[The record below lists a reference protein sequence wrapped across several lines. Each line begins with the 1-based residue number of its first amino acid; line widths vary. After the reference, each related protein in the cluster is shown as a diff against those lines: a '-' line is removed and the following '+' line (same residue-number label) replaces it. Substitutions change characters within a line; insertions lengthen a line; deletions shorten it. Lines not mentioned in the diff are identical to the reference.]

1 MTEWSV
7 GIITSVAGYSVHIN
21 SSNIFKLGYKIFIE
35 FCFILLL
42 HLLSLTFYCTCK
54 YKFLHLTGC
63 KNYHLLNKNGIEM
76 DYFNAIEYY
85 VWYILLQCIYYFY
98 FFILVVLVFCGVHCV
113 KRRGCRCRKGG
124 HQEIIESLPMQM
136 VPVTEVLAHESF

>member
-1 MTEWSV
+1 VTEWSV

-21 SSNIFKLGYKIFIE
+21 SSNIFKLRYKIIIGFY
-35 FCFILLL
+35 FLLL
-42 HLLSLTFYCTCK
+42 IFLSLTFYCACK
-54 YKFLHLTGC
+54 YKFSQSTGC
-63 KNYHLLNKNGIEM
+63 KNYRLLNKNGIEM

-113 KRRGCRCRKGG
+113 KRKGCRCRR
-124 HQEIIESLPMQM
+124 EDITNYRIFTNADATLD
-136 VPVTEVLAHESF
+136 